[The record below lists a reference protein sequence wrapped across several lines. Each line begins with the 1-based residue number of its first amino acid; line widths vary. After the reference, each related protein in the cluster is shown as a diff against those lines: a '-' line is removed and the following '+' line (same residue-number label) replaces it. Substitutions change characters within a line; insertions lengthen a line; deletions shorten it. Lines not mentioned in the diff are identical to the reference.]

1 MPGYKNARTAE
12 DIHREIASV
21 LRELKDPRVAGRI
34 LTVVRVDMSAD
45 LEHGKVYVSALDGMD
60 QAREAVRGL
69 KSAAGFI
76 SREVCRR
83 LQLRARPTLEFIADD
98 SVERGAQIFKKLHE
112 LEAEE
117 FNE

>member
-1 MPGYKNARTAE
+1 MPGYKSARTAE

-34 LTVVRVDMSAD
+34 LTVVRVDMSSD
-45 LEHGKVYVSALDGMD
+45 LEYGKVYVSALNGIE

-69 KSAAGFI
+69 KSASGFI

-83 LQLRARPTLEFIADD
+83 LQLRARPALEFIADD
-98 SVERGAQIFKKLHE
+98 SVERGAQIFQKLNE
-112 LEAEE
+112 LKQREP
-117 FNE
+117 ND